1 MVALPTR
8 GPGYPIRIM
17 QIMLISEPLKPV
29 LIAGPTASGKSEL
42 AIRIAERDGGCVI
55 NADASQVYS
64 CWRILSARPDDADLA
79 RAPHRLFG
87 HVPGAR
93 RYSAGDWSR
102 DARAAIAVAHR
113 DGLRPIVVG
122 GTGLYFSTL
131 TDGLSEIPP
140 IPPDVRARSDAM
152 LRDGTAA
159 MLAELQHRDPETVSR
174 IDTANP
180 MRVQRAWDV
189 LTATGRGLAWWH
201 AQAPRP
207 AMDAAAQIV
216 VMPETPA
223 LNLAIER
230 RLREMVA
237 NGALGEVERFL
248 ALGISPDLPAARVIG
263 AEQFASHLR
272 GEIALDAAI
281 AAAATAT
288 RQFAKRQRTWLRSR
302 MSAWT
307 IVAPGPDLLSSV
319 PPR

>member
-1 MVALPTR
+1 MMNVLS
-8 GPGYPIRIM
+8 
-17 QIMLISEPLKPV
+17 LNPV

-87 HVPGAR
+87 HVPGTC

-102 DARAAIAVAHR
+102 DARAAIAAAR
-113 DGLRPIVVG
+113 NDGLRPIVVG

-152 LRDGTAA
+152 LKEGMAA
-159 MLAELQHRDPETVSR
+159 MLADLQSRDIETFSG
-174 IDTANP
+174 IDAANP
-180 MRVQRAWDV
+180 RRVQRAWEV

-201 AQAPRP
+201 AQAPGT
-207 AMDAAAQIV
+207 AMETAARIV
-216 VMPETPA
+216 VMPETSA
-223 LNLAIER
+223 LDLNITG
-230 RLREMVA
+230 RLREMLA
-237 NGALGEVERFL
+237 NGALDEVERFL
-248 ALGISPDLPAARVIG
+248 ALGIAPSLPAARVIG
-263 AEQFASHLR
+263 AAQFASHLR
-272 GEIALDAAI
+272 GEITLDAAI

-302 MSAWT
+302 MADWR
-307 IVAPGPDLLSSV
+307 IVAPGPGLLSSV
-319 PPR
+319 PPG